1 MATQTHSRR
10 ALGRYLD
17 ARVLARLMHARV
29 RPRGRVIG
37 DLAGDHKSPF
47 AGFAVEFSGHR
58 EYVPGDDV
66 KHIDWRVY
74 YKQHRY
80 YIKQYEAET
89 NLIAHIL
96 LDASESMMYGEGP
109 QRKWDYAAAL
119 AATLSFL
126 VVRKR
131 DKAGFALFDDQV
143 IQQLKPSQSM
153 LQPAKLD
160 QLMAAH
166 TLARK
171 TDMHK
176 VLMELAPG
184 MGRRAVVM
192 VISDCF
198 DDVDRILK
206 GLQRFLYDRHDV
218 VLFHVM
224 HRDELTFPFDGNV
237 RFQGLEGIPEIKT
250 DAQQV
255 RARYRAVVSD
265 YLDRLGRGCEKSN
278 VEYILMDT
286 AIPVEVALA
295 RYLAGRA

>member
-1 MATQTHSRR
+1 LIHKTPGKT
-10 ALGRYLD
+10 ALGRYLN
-17 ARVLARLMHARV
+17 ARILSRLMHARV

-58 EYVPGDDV
+58 EYVPGDDL

-74 YKQHRY
+74 YKQNRY

-96 LDASESMMYGEGP
+96 LDASESMMYGEGA
-109 QRKWDYAAAL
+109 QRKWDYAATL
-119 AATLSFL
+119 AATLSYL

-131 DKAGFALFDDQV
+131 DKAGFAMFDDSI
-143 IQQLKPSQSM
+143 IQQLPPSQSL
-153 LQPAKLD
+153 LQPAKMD
-160 QLMAAH
+160 RLMEGHRPVA
-166 TLARK
+166 K
-171 TDMHK
+171 TDMQK
-176 VLMELAPG
+176 VLMELAPRL
-184 MGRRAVVM
+184 GRRAVVM
-192 VISDCF
+192 IISDCF
-198 DDVDRILK
+198 DEVERVLRGI
-206 GLQRFLYDRHDV
+206 QRFHYDAHDV

-224 HRDELTFPFDGNV
+224 HRDEMSFPFDGNI
-237 RFQGLEGIPEIKT
+237 RFEGLEGYPEIKT

-255 RARYRAVVSD
+255 RARYREVVSNF
-265 YLDRLGRGCEKSN
+265 LDRLGRGCEKSH

-286 AIPVEVALA
+286 SVPVEITLA